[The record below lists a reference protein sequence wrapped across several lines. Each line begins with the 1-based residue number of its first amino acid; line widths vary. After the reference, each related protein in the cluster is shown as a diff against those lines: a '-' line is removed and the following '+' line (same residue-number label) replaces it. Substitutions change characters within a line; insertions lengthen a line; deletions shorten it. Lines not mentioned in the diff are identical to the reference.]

1 MRRLHRGCII
11 APVSSW
17 AAAVTSAVPADSG
30 INGFTMFLRTIPYN
44 FYALLTLIF
53 MMVTIVAR
61 IDYGPMKLHE
71 DNALNGDL
79 YTTPERPFAEDEEN
93 DKKANGTVMDMVLP
107 VLFLIIM
114 AIFFMLYTGGVFRG
128 ESVVDAF
135 ANCNAAKSL
144 VMASMLTIFATLI
157 FYKLRNLV
165 SFHDSMD
172 GLTTGF
178 KSMSSP
184 IIILILAWTL
194 SSMTNLLGANIF
206 IHDFVASQAGELK
219 MFLPFIIFI
228 ISVVLSFATGTSW
241 GIFTI
246 LIPIVCNVFPD
257 SYEMLV
263 ISIAA
268 CLSGAVCG
276 DHCSPISDTTIMSSA
291 GARCL
296 HVNHVN
302 TQLPYAMT
310 VAAVSGF
317 GYLLAGIIG
326 YNTGSQIA
334 LISLPVSIAVL
345 VMVLFI
351 IKKRTTVKA

>member
-1 MRRLHRGCII
+1 
-11 APVSSW
+11 
-17 AAAVTSAVPADSG
+17 
-30 INGFTMFLRTIPYN
+30 
-44 FYALLTLIF
+44 
-53 MMVTIVAR
+53 
-61 IDYGPMKLHE
+61 
-71 DNALNGDL
+71 
-79 YTTPERPFAEDEEN
+79 
-93 DKKANGTVMDMVLP
+93 
-107 VLFLIIM
+107 
-114 AIFFMLYTGGVFRG
+114 
-128 ESVVDAF
+128 
-135 ANCNAAKSL
+135 
-144 VMASMLTIFATLI
+144 MASMLTIFATLI